1 MKLAK
6 LVIKQF
12 LPVLSLQSHNTLLL
26 ILARSVLLII
36 KSFKN
41 YQLIELGLFV

>member
-26 ILARSVLLII
+26 VLAMVVPLII
-36 KSFKN
+36 KSLKITN
-41 YQLIELGLFV
+41 